1 MDSGSFRVLC
11 VDDDADC
18 RELINVWLRLAPDS
32 YEMTSCPDAAGALH
46 FLKQKSVDVIILDD
60 WLPDS
65 SGVDLCREI
74 RKVDRTTPILFFSAS
89 AFRSTITQAFEAGAN
104 SYITKPADGEEFV
117 SVIENLLKPTHA
129 IAA

>member
-1 MDSGSFRVLC
+1 MDSGRFLVLC

-32 YEMTSCPDAAGALH
+32 YELTSCADAAEALH
-46 FLKQKSVDVIILDD
+46 TLKKKSFDVMILDD

-74 RKVDRTTPILFFSAS
+74 RKTDRATPILFFSAS
-89 AFRSTITQAFEAGAN
+89 AFRSTINEAFEAGAN

-117 SVIENLLKPTHA
+117 EAIENLLEA
-129 IAA
+129 FQSVAA